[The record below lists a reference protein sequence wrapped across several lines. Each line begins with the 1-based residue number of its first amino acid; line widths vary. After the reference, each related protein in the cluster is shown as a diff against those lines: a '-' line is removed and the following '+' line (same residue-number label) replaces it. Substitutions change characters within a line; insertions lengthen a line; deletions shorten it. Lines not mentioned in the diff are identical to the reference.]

1 MDVKRKGLPELLAPA
16 GDMERLKTAV
26 RFGADAVYLAGKEF
40 GMRSSS
46 PNFDMKELASAV
58 AYAHDN
64 NVKVY
69 LTCNVVMRNQDCSRM
84 PDFLRSAQRAG
95 VDALIITD
103 IGAMKMAQKYAPE
116 VEIHVSTQAGVASW
130 AAANAFWELGAKRVV
145 LARELTLGEI
155 AEIRAKT
162 PKELE
167 IEAFVHGSM
176 CVSFSGR
183 CLLSEYFT
191 GRDANHGD
199 CAQPCRWSYALMEQT
214 RPGRYF
220 PVEEDGRGTYI
231 INSRDMCMISHIPE
245 LVQAGIGS
253 LKIEGR
259 AKSAY
264 YTAVVTNAYRH
275 ALDEYAE
282 NPEKPLPKWIPE
294 ELEKISHRE
303 YSTGFYFGGT
313 PGQVYENGGYVR
325 HWEVIAVCGGMSGEF
340 AVLSQRNRFFRGD
353 VADVLEPDKPPYQI
367 SLDDI
372 CDGEHNPLEC
382 ANHAEMTVLARTS
395 CKIAKGA
402 ILRKKIDG

>member
-1 MDVKRKGLPELLAPA
+1 MNVKRKGLPELLAPA

-46 PNFDMKELASAV
+46 PNFDMEELASAV
-58 AYAHDN
+58 TYAHDK

-69 LTCNVVMRNQDCSRM
+69 LACNVVMRNQDCSRM

-103 IGAMKMAQKYAPE
+103 IGAMKMAQKYAPA

-191 GRDANHGD
+191 GRDANHDGAD
-199 CAQPCRWSYALMEQT
+199 APRAL
-214 RPGRYF
+214 
-220 PVEEDGRGTYI
+220 
-231 INSRDMCMISHIPE
+231 
-245 LVQAGIGS
+245 
-253 LKIEGR
+253 
-259 AKSAY
+259 
-264 YTAVVTNAYRH
+264 
-275 ALDEYAE
+275 
-282 NPEKPLPKWIPE
+282 
-294 ELEKISHRE
+294 
-303 YSTGFYFGGT
+303 
-313 PGQVYENGGYVR
+313 
-325 HWEVIAVCGGMSGEF
+325 
-340 AVLSQRNRFFRGD
+340 LS
-353 VADVLEPDKPPYQI
+353 
-367 SLDDI
+367 
-372 CDGEHNPLEC
+372 C
-382 ANHAEMTVLARTS
+382 
-395 CKIAKGA
+395 
-402 ILRKKIDG
+402 